1 LRCLARASR
10 RRDIIRLSAPTE
22 ELEGE
27 LIGSVAHDGREETL
41 IEFPDLIDAGS
52 TTDGV

>member
-1 LRCLARASR
+1 MFLTRLARHR
-10 RRDIIRLSAPTE
+10 EPPTE